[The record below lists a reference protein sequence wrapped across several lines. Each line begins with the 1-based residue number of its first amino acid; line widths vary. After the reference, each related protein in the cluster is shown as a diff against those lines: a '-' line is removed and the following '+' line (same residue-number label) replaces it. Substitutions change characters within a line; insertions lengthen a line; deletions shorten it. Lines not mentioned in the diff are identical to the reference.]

1 MKKKYV
7 APQMFKITV
16 TAEHFLAASET
27 TASVYTDDAQTVES
41 ALTKENNYNVWDDDW
56 NK

>member
-7 APQMFKITV
+7 APQLFKITV
-16 TAEHFLAASET
+16 TAKHFLSASET
-27 TASVYTDDAQTVES
+27 TTRVYTDDAQTVGS
-41 ALTKENNYNVWDDDW
+41 ALTKENKYNVWDDDW